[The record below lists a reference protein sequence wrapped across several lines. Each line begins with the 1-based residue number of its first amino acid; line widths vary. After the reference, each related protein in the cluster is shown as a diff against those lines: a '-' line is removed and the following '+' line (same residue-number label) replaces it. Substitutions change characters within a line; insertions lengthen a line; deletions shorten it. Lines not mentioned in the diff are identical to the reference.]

1 MHRRQIDI
9 PEEAL
14 ESRVEKCVG
23 VNGRVLSEGQIPE
36 ARADLIATLADGYHS
51 ALGHSTIFR
60 IIIHTKHNSISEIP
74 LLIDITATSCIT
86 F

>member
-36 ARADLIATLADGYHS
+36 ARADLIATLAD
-51 ALGHSTIFR
+51 
-60 IIIHTKHNSISEIP
+60 
-74 LLIDITATSCIT
+74 
-86 F
+86 